1 LLARTVVQRERDD
14 GEDVRRPRIEDE
26 RLVERRPGDGT
37 TLRPEPAG
45 LGDGLE
51 VETPDGG
58 LDLRA
63 RAQIL
68 SITCLTTV

>member
-1 LLARTVVQRERDD
+1 
-14 GEDVRRPRIEDE
+14 VRRRLVEDE
-26 RLVERRPGDGT
+26 RLVEDRRDDRA
-37 TLRPEPAG
+37 TLRAEPASVP
-45 LGDGLE
+45 DRLE